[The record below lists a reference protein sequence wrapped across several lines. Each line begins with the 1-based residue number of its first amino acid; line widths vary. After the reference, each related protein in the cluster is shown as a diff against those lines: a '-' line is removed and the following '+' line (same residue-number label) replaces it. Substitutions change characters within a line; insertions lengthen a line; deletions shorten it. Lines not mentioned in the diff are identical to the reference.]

1 MIFLTSGEIKK
12 SADDFRIH
20 SYSRSM
26 NGLLFNID
34 SKNNYSKI
42 RNNDEF
48 FFYDKDR
55 YLEYKN
61 EHLKFPETPEK
72 YLWDIFLDN
81 VINQD

>member
-1 MIFLTSGEIKK
+1 
-12 SADDFRIH
+12 
-20 SYSRSM
+20 M